1 MRPTRGAM
9 VVLLGGDYCGKSSAM
24 RALREQNAWGLVS
37 CDDDFLPDAY
47 RSMTRLR
54 DVFFES
60 VLPHVKQMPSPDFAL
75 LGLQMATAYLRDWA
89 GKLRERG
96 PVLVDS
102 YYYKVLA
109 KCSCTAW
116 SSADVL
122 AAWRNYPQPDEV
134 IYLSVDPEIALARAR
149 THGGPNPF
157 EAMGSKASDDRDGFL
172 EFQRRL
178 ARSML
183 EEIRGIPTN
192 VVDANRSPAEVAH
205 DVRQLLQRR
214 HRT

>member
-1 MRPTRGAM
+1 MRQPCGAM
-9 VVLLGGDYCGKSSAM
+9 VVLLGGDYCGKSSVM
-24 RALREQNAWGLVS
+24 RALREQNDWGLVS

-54 DVFFES
+54 EVFFES
-60 VLPHVKQMPSPDFAL
+60 VLPNVKQMPSPDFAL
-75 LGLQMATAYLRDWA
+75 LGLQMSTAYLRDWA

-116 SSADVL
+116 SSGDAL

-134 IYLSVDPEIALARAR
+134 IYLSVDPEVALARA
-149 THGGPNPF
+149 TSHGGPNPF
-157 EAMGSKASDDRDGFL
+157 EAMGSKGSGDRDGFL
-172 EFQRRL
+172 EFQARV
-178 ARSML
+178 ARSMR
-183 EEIRGIPTN
+183 EEIRRIPTS